1 MSVRGREKTVK
12 ALQPSYISVV
22 AQVALQA
29 LQAKILASRNPFA
42 VYDYAEA
49 LDALI
54 AILPP
59 EAKQRLA
66 YYLKLAEEGEGELDE
81 ETLREVDNIVESTMA
96 RCIRDPLAHPYA
108 NATRCLRSVKIEL
121 DTLLRIVFDV
131 AHRAGLFVVE
141 REVELGREA

>member
-1 MSVRGREKTVK
+1 MSVRGREKTVR
-12 ALQPSYISVV
+12 ALQPSYVSVV

-29 LQAKILASRNPFA
+29 LQAKIHASRDPFM

-59 EAKQRLA
+59 EAKSRLA
-66 YYLKLAEEGEGELDE
+66 YYLKLAEEGEELDE
-81 ETLREVDNIVESTMA
+81 EVLREVDNIIENTMA
-96 RCIRDPLAHPYA
+96 RCTHDPLAHPYA

-141 REVELGREA
+141 REVALGREA

>member
-1 MSVRGREKTVK
+1 MSVRGREKTVR

-59 EAKQRLA
+59 EAKSRLA
-66 YYLKLAEEGEGELDE
+66 YYLKLASEGEELDE
-81 ETLREVDNIVESTMA
+81 EVLREVDNIVENTMS
-96 RCIRDPLAHPYA
+96 RCSQDPLVHPYV
-108 NATRCLRSVKIEL
+108 NASKCLRSVKVEL

-141 REVELGREA
+141 REVMRGREA